1 MNQQF
6 DMTLE
11 GVNAL
16 KEELERRK
24 VQDRTEIGER
34 IKVALSFGDLSEN
47 SEYDDAKQAQSENES
62 RIQEIE
68 AILKNARVIGEH
80 EISSN
85 KVTLGSKVTIKD
97 LDFDETMDYI
107 LVSAQEEDIFNGKI
121 SSESPVGLAIV
132 GKHRGDEVEV
142 KTPVGMSHYKII
154 DINK

>member
-1 MNQQF
+1 MNHQF

-24 VQDRTEIGER
+24 VQERTEIGER

-85 KVTLGSKVTIKD
+85 KVTLGSRVTLQD
-97 LDFDETMDYI
+97 LDYNESMEYV
-107 LVSAQEEDIFNGKI
+107 LVSAQEEDIFNGKM
-121 SSESPVGLAIV
+121 SSESPVGMAII
-132 GKHRGDEVEV
+132 GKHRGDEIEV
-142 KTPVGMSHYKII
+142 KTPMGMSHYKIA
-154 DINK
+154 DISK